1 MRKER
6 LVFKIDCKE
15 LTPERQKILAADE
28 VIVVGRPLRI
38 ILAAGGV
45 YMFFHGTSGEAA
57 LQQQY
62 IASTFT
68 VFGIV
73 AVLFAIFAQKLM
85 EENFFMKA
93 KRSGSF
99 PKGVSVA
106 EGGVYIRKAAKKAEN
121 AETEKESYISFS
133 GVNTIEEKKDY
144 FKMRFLQGDIQ
155 SIFLFKKDFELG
167 DPEAF
172 VDYFLSK

>member
-15 LTPERQKILAADE
+15 LTPERKKILAADE
-28 VIVVGRPLRI
+28 VMVVGRPLRI

-62 IASTFT
+62 IAGTFT
-68 VFGIV
+68 MFGIA
-73 AVLFAIFAQKLM
+73 AVLFAIFAQKLI
-85 EENFFMKA
+85 EANYFAKA
-93 KRSGSF
+93 RRSRCF
-99 PKGVSVA
+99 PEGVSVA
-106 EGGVYIRKAAKKAEN
+106 EGGVYIRRAD
-121 AETEKESYISFS
+121 KESYVSFS
-133 GVNTIEEKKDY
+133 GVNTIEEKNDY
-144 FKMRFLQGDIQ
+144 FKIRFLQGDTA
-155 SIFLFKKDFELG
+155 SIFLFKNDFELG
-167 DPEAF
+167 EPEAF